1 MTTTLKNRPV
11 PHETTVTAKA
21 LERLRPIYNFYN
33 LSVVNMRF

>member
-21 LERLRPIYNFYN
+21 PIAENKRVQ
-33 LSVVNMRF
+33 LCPD